1 MLVAGAAIALG
12 ATRITRTQV
21 WFEQWASDVPT
32 IVDQKQTLLLEGD
45 SAQERRK
52 SMTRLAP
59 GRHLLRQDIHW
70 QVKNYMELDIR
81 RGKNVVTPRFT
92 AAWLP
97 DLERRLDW
105 EPGNRTVSGHEQF
118 SYPLYD
124 AASART
130 DNTAVVDLA
139 ISGTE
144 NPADRRR
151 MTFTLEWK
159 VVLNGKTI
167 SASSHVADID
177 TQSDDTT
184 RHEQILFEDAQHYW
198 FLRYYASYSSL
209 DATIGAAYI
218 EYKD

>member
-1 MLVAGAAIALG
+1 
-12 ATRITRTQV
+12 
-21 WFEQWASDVPT
+21 
-32 IVDQKQTLLLEGD
+32 
-45 SAQERRK
+45 
-52 SMTRLAP
+52 MTRLAP

-81 RGKNVVTPRFT
+81 RGKNIVTPRFT

-105 EPGNRTVSGHEQF
+105 EPGNRTVGGHEQF

-159 VVLNGKTI
+159 VALNGKTI

-198 FLRYYASYSSL
+198 FLRYYASSSSL